1 MKCFHNPILQNTA
14 ESKIIRQYSA
24 GLDFEKLQSC
34 KILISGASG
43 RQDYYHTTNIKYS
56 TFISRY
62 ITLRRLFRLSSHIL
76 TNNNQGKLNS
86 ESRST
91 TSLETWEEWSR
102 EYHRQRKREQKSSN
116 THDAFAFIWF
126 REGIIWRISL
136 YVDEYE

>member
-62 ITLRRLFRLSSHIL
+62 ITLRRLFRLSTHIL
-76 TNNNQGKLNS
+76 PNNNQDKLNS

-91 TSLETWEEWSR
+91 TSLEKLEITNMR
-102 EYHRQRKREQKSSN
+102 EYKMKRKREQKSSN
-116 THDAFAFIWF
+116 TNDAFAFI
-126 REGIIWRISL
+126 
-136 YVDEYE
+136 